1 MAITQQ
7 SVESAGATTF
17 GLLIDGEVEHREE
30 SFDVRSPATGDV
42 VGRAPEASLA
52 DLDRAV
58 AAARRAQP
66 AWAADEAL
74 RRKVLHDVADV
85 LEAHAEALATLV
97 ADETGKPFGAAMFEP
112 LGAVAHIRW
121 IADQE
126 LPVTR
131 LSGEGETGVVLE
143 WVPYGVVGA
152 IVPWNVPLIML
163 LHKFAAMALVGN
175 TVVAKPSPFSPLS
188 SLRAAEL
195 VAHVVPAGVLQVL
208 SGGDELGRAIVEH
221 PGIDMIGFTGSSA
234 TGSKI
239 MASAARTLKKVSLEL
254 GGNDAAIVLPDVDV
268 DAAAERIFGG
278 AFVLSG
284 QACAAIKRLYVHRD
298 VYQPLVDRLV
308 AIAESTK
315 LGDPFD
321 PATTMGPLSTGEQF
335 ARVNEL
341 VDAARAEGG
350 RIATG
355 GSRVGERGF
364 FFAPTIVEG
373 LADDAR
379 LVAEEQFGPVLPVMV
394 FDDVDDAVARAN
406 NTPYGLSASVWSQD
420 AAAAAAVARRLTAG
434 TVWVNKHAVVMP
446 HVPFGGAKQS
456 GFGREGG
463 LAGIINY
470 AQLRTVDIDRA

>member
-7 SVESAGATTF
+7 SVESAGGATF
-17 GLLIDGEVEHREE
+17 GLLIEGEVEHREE
-30 SFDVRSPATGDV
+30 SFEVRSPATGDV
-42 VGRAPEASLA
+42 VGNAPEASLA

-126 LPVTR
+126 LPATR

-163 LHKFAAMALVGN
+163 MHKFAAMALVGN
-175 TVVAKPSPFSPLS
+175 TVVAKPSPFTPLS

-221 PGIDMIGFTGSSA
+221 PGIDMIGFTGSSE

-308 AIAESTK
+308 AIAEGTK

-341 VDAARAEGG
+341 VDAALAE
-350 RIATG
+350 
-355 GSRVGERGF
+355 GF

-406 NTPYGLSASVWSQD
+406 GTPYGLSASVWSQD
-420 AAAAAAVARRLTAG
+420 AAVAAAVARRLTAG

-470 AQLRTVDIDRA
+470 AQLRTVDVDRA